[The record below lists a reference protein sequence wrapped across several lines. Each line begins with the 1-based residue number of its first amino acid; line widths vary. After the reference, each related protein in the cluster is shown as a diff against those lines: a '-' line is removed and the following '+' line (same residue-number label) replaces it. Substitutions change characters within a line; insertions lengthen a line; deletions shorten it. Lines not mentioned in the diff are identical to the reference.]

1 MKKNSSNST
10 HNDFPISNEMR
21 DLIVRYMNAC
31 NANDHALSEQL
42 LHQIKQQGEKEHD
55 LKN

>member
-10 HNDFPISNEMR
+10 HNDFPISDEMR
-21 DLIVRYMNAC
+21 NLIIHYMNAC
-31 NANDHALSEQL
+31 NANDHALSEEL